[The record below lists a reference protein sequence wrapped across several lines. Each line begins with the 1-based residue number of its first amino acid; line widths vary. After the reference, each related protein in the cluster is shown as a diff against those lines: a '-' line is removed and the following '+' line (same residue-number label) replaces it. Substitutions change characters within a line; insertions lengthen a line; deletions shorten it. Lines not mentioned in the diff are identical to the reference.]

1 MEPLNQNSVVHWALW
16 TGLISAFATG
26 LGAIPVH
33 YVKNGSKVMRAFAC
47 AFAGGM
53 MISASVFSLA
63 QEGIA
68 LKDKLPCAPYMVIL
82 GLLLGALFFWFT
94 DKLVSEH
101 DTQPIA
107 LAQGFSKR
115 SLLIFIVMFLHSI
128 PEGIAI
134 GVGFATG
141 NLEFGLVMAIAIS
154 VHNIPEGIA
163 ISLPLKA
170 ENVSTTKCAWVSI
183 LSSMPQPIMAVPAAL
198 LAWMFEPLLPIGLG
212 FAGGAM
218 IFMTVAELLP
228 EAIEEGGHMLTAWGV
243 MLGLCTMLLIT
254 NLLSLLPIPTH

>member
-1 MEPLNQNSVVHWALW
+1 MDQNSVIAWSLW
-16 TGLISAFATG
+16 TGLISALATG

-33 YVKNGSKVMRAFAC
+33 YVKSGSKVLRAFSC

-63 QEGIA
+63 QEGIS
-68 LKDKLPCAPYMVIL
+68 LKDKMPFAPYMVIL
-82 GLLLGALFFWFT
+82 GLLLGSLFFWIT
-94 DKLVSEH
+94 EKMVKNH
-101 DTQPIA
+101 DTQPLA

-141 NLEFGLVMAIAIS
+141 NLEFGLVMAIAIA

-170 ENVSTTKCAWVSI
+170 EKASTAKCAWASI
-183 LSSMPQPIMAVPAAL
+183 LSSVPQPIMAVPAAIV
-198 LAWMFEPLLPIGLG
+198 AWMFEPLLPLGLG

-218 IFMTVAELLP
+218 IHMTIAELLP
-228 EAIEEGGHMLTAWGV
+228 DSIKEGGKSLTAWGV

-254 NLLSLLPIPTH
+254 NLLSLLPIPH